1 MDDKYDQMGVSFFWN
16 FDSKIKVMEGYREVV
31 GGKTIERSQITVDL
45 KDRSQTAVM
54 LRLDSL

>member
-16 FDSKIKVMEGYREVV
+16 FDSKIKVIEGYREVV

>member
-1 MDDKYDQMGVSFFWN
+1 
-16 FDSKIKVMEGYREVV
+16 MEGYREVV